1 MIIVWS
7 RTAVADLEEVRRY
20 IADDDPKAAQDIAR
34 RILEAVEQLAAF
46 PMSGRAGRVPDT
58 RELVVTGTPF
68 VIPYT
73 VRGKRIEII
82 AVLHS
87 ARQWPM
93 T

>member
-73 VRGKRIEII
+73 VRGKRIEIA

-87 ARQWPM
+87 AHQWPM

>member
-20 IADDDPKAAQDIAR
+20 IADDNPKAAQETAL
-34 RILEAVEQLAAF
+34 RILEAVEQLTAF
-46 PMSGRAGRVPDT
+46 PMSGRAGRVPNT

-73 VRGKRIEII
+73 VRGKKIEII
-82 AVLHS
+82 AVLHG